1 MISVRYLEP
10 NSLDWLDSKNSDLC
24 FVSANCKERFKLHF
38 LVSVNAAFNQF
49 S

>member
-1 MISVRYLEP
+1 MISVRYTEQ

-24 FVSANCKERFKLHF
+24 FASANCKERFELNF
-38 LVSVNAAFNQF
+38 LVSVSAAFNQF